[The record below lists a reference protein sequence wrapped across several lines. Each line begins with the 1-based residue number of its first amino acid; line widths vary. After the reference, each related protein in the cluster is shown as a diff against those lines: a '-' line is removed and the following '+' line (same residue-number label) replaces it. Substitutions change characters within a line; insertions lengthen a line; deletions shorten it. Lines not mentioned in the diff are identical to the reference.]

1 MLFRDYLTHKSD
13 IILKYKNF
21 QLEKLIGAVLVR
33 CVLWVLVILL
43 KTGGYALQE
52 KPK

>member
-33 CVLWVLVILL
+33 WVLWVLWVLVILL
-43 KTGGYALQE
+43 KTGGCALHN
-52 KPK
+52 